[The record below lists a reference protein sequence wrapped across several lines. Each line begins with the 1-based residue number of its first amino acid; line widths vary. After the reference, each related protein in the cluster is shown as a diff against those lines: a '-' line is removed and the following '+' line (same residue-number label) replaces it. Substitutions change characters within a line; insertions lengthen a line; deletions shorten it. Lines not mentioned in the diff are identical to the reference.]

1 MKLSELP
8 PVWRAFLGGFEGLRR
23 LGYESK
29 DIYANFDSRDSSCNI
44 AVSLDGGYTM
54 LFQFRCGEAPP
65 QAEFDKT
72 YAEVSA
78 LWNSGAEG
86 DRKAIYQEWL
96 DRGCADSLVTGLV
109 SNNITWP
116 SLGNRTTAEQI
127 NELLSW
133 RVSQNASA

>member
-44 AVSLDGGYTM
+44 AVSLDGGATM
-54 LFQFRCGEAPP
+54 LFQFRCGDAQ
-65 QAEFDKT
+65 QATFDAT
-72 YAEVSA
+72 FAEVGR
-78 LWNSGAEG
+78 LWNEG
-86 DRKAIYQEWL
+86 VETDRKAIYQEWL
-96 DRGCADSLVTGLV
+96 DRGCVDSLVSGLV
-109 SNNITWP
+109 RAGISWP

-133 RVSQNASA
+133 RVSQDASA